1 MDMEA
6 VSCIYAKIEL
16 MQSLP
21 PVPDEHHTFRRHR
34 RQFLWQI
41 LLPVVMASVLI
52 LVAAVF
58 TGRSNTG
65 QVRLWAD
72 ISIVW
77 LLIPLML
84 LGVFVFILLAGL
96 IYLLSRLLK
105 ATPKHASRIQKFFWQ
120 VNQEARRATNLIIKP
135 VMMLK
140 RVAALLKSIFKR

>member
-1 MDMEA
+1 
-6 VSCIYAKIEL
+6 
-16 MQSLP
+16 
-21 PVPDEHHTFRRHR
+21 
-34 RQFLWQI
+34 
-41 LLPVVMASVLI
+41 MASVLI

-72 ISIVW
+72 ISIIW